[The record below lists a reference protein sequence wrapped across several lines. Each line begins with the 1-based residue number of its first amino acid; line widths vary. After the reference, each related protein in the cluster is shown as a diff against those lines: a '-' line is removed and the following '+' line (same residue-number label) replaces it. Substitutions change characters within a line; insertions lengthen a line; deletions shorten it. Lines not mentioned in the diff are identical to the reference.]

1 MGGVWWNR
9 FESRQFCSGEC
20 FAPIYAQV
28 SRRPVHSVT
37 RTPSQSIGKC
47 SAKGV
52 GVSPGVKTR
61 ARARKCSASVCD
73 ARFVVDLHNA
83 DLLHIY
89 YIVFFFFFLGTI
101 FYT

>member
-1 MGGVWWNR
+1 MLCERYW
-9 FESRQFCSGEC
+9 C
-20 FAPIYAQV
+20 V
-28 SRRPVHSVT
+28 SEGRSPRPC
-37 RTPSQSIGKC
+37 KY
-47 SAKGV
+47 
-52 GVSPGVKTR
+52 
-61 ARARKCSASVCD
+61 SASVCD